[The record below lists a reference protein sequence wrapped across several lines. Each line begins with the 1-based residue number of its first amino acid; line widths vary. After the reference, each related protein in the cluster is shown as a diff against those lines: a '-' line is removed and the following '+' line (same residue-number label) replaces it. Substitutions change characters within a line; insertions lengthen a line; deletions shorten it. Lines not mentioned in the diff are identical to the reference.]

1 MVGFCFLTLSPGSS
15 KQRFCIAKHFTT
27 YRLRRHFVILKIA
40 FGTLEVSGLT
50 TDRSIEHTQGEE
62 CVMYAFIMAI
72 MDWIHSFHSTC
83 SITHS
88 ANLCGIFFGL
98 GTRAAMLSMPF
109 SKSSI
114 RGFTDQFWSTPIT
127 SELLAD
133 NGRYYK

>member
-1 MVGFCFLTLSPGSS
+1 MAGFCSSPFHHGSS

-50 TDRSIEHTQGEE
+50 TDWSIKHSLREE

-72 MDWIHSFHSTC
+72 MDWIHSFHPTC

-98 GTRAAMLSMPF
+98 GTRATLLSMPF

-114 RGFTDQFWSTPIT
+114 RGCTEKFWSTPIT
-127 SELLAD
+127 SELFLCYC
-133 NGRYYK
+133 R